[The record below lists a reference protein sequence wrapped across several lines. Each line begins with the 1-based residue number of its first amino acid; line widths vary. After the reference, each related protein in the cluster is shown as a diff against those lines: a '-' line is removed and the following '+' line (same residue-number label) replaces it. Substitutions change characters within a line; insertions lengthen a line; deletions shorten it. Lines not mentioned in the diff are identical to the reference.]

1 MQRNFYSMKKN
12 LPIILSIAMLSIP
25 AAYGH
30 KVPQRRPITD
40 LNSELL
46 YKSLDRNTH
55 HQFAGISKPSFAF
68 ASKNSKFVM
77 SVGGFVKLTAGE
89 DIGHPVESPD
99 LMTTADIPMHD
110 MDGNGAAFKM
120 SARQTQLYLNMVAL
134 PGTADEVGAFVSANL
149 INDYVPSLVYA
160 YLRYRGIQAGY
171 DYTLFSDTK
180 ATPSYIDYE
189 GPNAATPIPTTGI
202 RYTVDFGKEKNWK
215 FAIGAELPIESYT
228 TTGRLVSV
236 SQRVP
241 DFPVALQYQWDGG
254 DSWIRASGVVRNL
267 YYRDAPAQSNV
278 DKVGF
283 GVQLSGGIAI
293 TPRLTAYYQGV
304 YGKGIAS
311 YIQDCSGLG
320 LDLCPSADG
329 KSMEAVPAWGAYG
342 ALQYQISDK
351 VSCSGTYSHV
361 RTYADNYGG
370 GTTPRADQYRYA
382 QYVNGNVMWDINS
395 YFSTGVEYIWGRR
408 VNYDGTKCADN
419 RIQAMVQFAF

>member
-46 YKSLDRNTH
+46 YKSLDRNTP

-215 FAIGAELPIESYT
+215 FAIGAELPI
-228 TTGRLVSV
+228 
-236 SQRVP
+236 
-241 DFPVALQYQWDGG
+241 
-254 DSWIRASGVVRNL
+254 
-267 YYRDAPAQSNV
+267 
-278 DKVGF
+278 
-283 GVQLSGGIAI
+283 
-293 TPRLTAYYQGV
+293 
-304 YGKGIAS
+304 
-311 YIQDCSGLG
+311 
-320 LDLCPSADG
+320 
-329 KSMEAVPAWGAYG
+329 
-342 ALQYQISDK
+342 
-351 VSCSGTYSHV
+351 
-361 RTYADNYGG
+361 
-370 GTTPRADQYRYA
+370 
-382 QYVNGNVMWDINS
+382 
-395 YFSTGVEYIWGRR
+395 
-408 VNYDGTKCADN
+408 
-419 RIQAMVQFAF
+419 